1 MIRMNTLKDEV
12 KVMEEQ
18 IKDQLVRLSEVVEEA
33 SKNKNSSN
41 QMKWVLTLIMDSSIS
56 YYLPWGE

>member
-41 QMKWVLTLIMDSSIS
+41 QMK
-56 YYLPWGE
+56 